1 MTEHRADVIVIGAG
15 IVGAMCAFFAT
26 KAGLKT
32 IVIDRGA
39 IASGTTGAGE
49 GNIMVSDKS
58 PGPELELALLSRDL
72 WFDVGNEVGD
82 NFELVAKGGLSIAR
96 RDP

>member
-15 IVGAMCAFFAT
+15 IVGAMCAFFTT

-39 IASGTTGAGE
+39 IVYGIQSRVGCAAPCCCWS
-49 GNIMVSDKS
+49 
-58 PGPELELALLSRDL
+58 LL
-72 WFDVGNEVGD
+72 FHVH
-82 NFELVAKGGLSIAR
+82 
-96 RDP
+96 

>member
-49 GNIMVSDKS
+49 GNIIVSDK
-58 PGPELELALLSRDL
+58 
-72 WFDVGNEVGD
+72 
-82 NFELVAKGGLSIAR
+82 
-96 RDP
+96 